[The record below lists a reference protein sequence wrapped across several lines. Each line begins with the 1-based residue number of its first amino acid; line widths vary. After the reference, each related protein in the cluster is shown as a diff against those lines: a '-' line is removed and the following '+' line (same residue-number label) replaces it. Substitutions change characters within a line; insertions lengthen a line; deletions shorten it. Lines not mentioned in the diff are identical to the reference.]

1 MQQQLNSIA
10 DTMPG
15 LPHLQI
21 TGRLG
26 TMTQRAVEKFQ
37 KMCGIPGNGRL
48 NDATKKVLAADVEVL
63 KFEST
68 SRFTQFPG
76 FDLRMGST
84 DFRRGVQQ

>member
-1 MQQQLNSIA
+1 
-10 DTMPG
+10 
-15 LPHLQI
+15 
-21 TGRLG
+21 
-26 TMTQRAVEKFQ
+26 
-37 KMCGIPGNGRL
+37 MCGIPGNGRL